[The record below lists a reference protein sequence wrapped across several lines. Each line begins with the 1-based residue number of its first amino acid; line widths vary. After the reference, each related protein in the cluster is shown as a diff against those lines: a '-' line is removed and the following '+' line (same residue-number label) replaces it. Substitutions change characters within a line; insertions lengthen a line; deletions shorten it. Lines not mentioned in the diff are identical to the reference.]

1 MTNQKAKIATRTLAL
16 LAMLVAIGVVLG
28 RLVPVV
34 NVWNTKLEFSFV
46 SVMLAG
52 YIAGPVGGVVVGGL
66 IDLIGALLVPTGA
79 YFPGFTVTAAITG
92 LVFGFLFHKN
102 ITLPKII
109 IAVLSTQLVCSL
121 LINTF
126 FISMLYT
133 KAFSVLIVSR
143 LLQTAIMS
151 VVEIVFA
158 YFVLTKI
165 TPLKKLKI

>member
-1 MTNQKAKIATRTLAL
+1 MTNQKAKIATRTVAL

-34 NVWNTKLEFSFV
+34 NVWSTKLEFSFV

-52 YIAGPVGGVVVGGL
+52 YIAGPVGGAVVGGL

-79 YFPGFTVTAAITG
+79 YFPGFTVTAALAG
-92 LVFGFLFHKN
+92 LVFGFMFYKN
-102 ITLPKII
+102 INLPRII
-109 IAVLSTQLVCSL
+109 IAVLSTQIVFTL

-126 FISMLYT
+126 FISILYT

-143 LLQTAIMS
+143 LLQAAIMS